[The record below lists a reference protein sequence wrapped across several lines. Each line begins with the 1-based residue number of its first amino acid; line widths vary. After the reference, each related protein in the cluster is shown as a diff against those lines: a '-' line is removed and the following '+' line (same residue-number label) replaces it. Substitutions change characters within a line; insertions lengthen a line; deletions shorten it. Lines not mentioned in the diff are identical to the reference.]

1 MYVHIYVLL
10 CVCWF
15 VCVCFKFHKYDAKL
29 TQILEMI
36 IINRTETVIKNTHN
50 FLLK

>member
-1 MYVHIYVLL
+1 MYIYMYY
-10 CVCWF
+10 CVC
-15 VCVCFKFHKYDAKL
+15 VGLCVCFKFHKYDAKL